1 MRVASESSPS
11 APIALA
17 IRVALHNS
25 GSVMAQTVALLVQ
38 GFANVFF

>member
-17 IRVALHNS
+17 IRIALDNR
-25 GSVMAQTVALLVQ
+25 VMAQTVALLVQ